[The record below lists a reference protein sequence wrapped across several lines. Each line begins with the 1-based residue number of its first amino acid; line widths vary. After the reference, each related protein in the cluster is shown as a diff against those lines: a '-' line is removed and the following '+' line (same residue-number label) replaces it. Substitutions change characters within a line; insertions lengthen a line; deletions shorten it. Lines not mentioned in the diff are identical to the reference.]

1 MSWVNESQS
10 EYFERLANETYKLA
24 WKQTM
29 KDMRNIFRKNKI
41 KRIFDGSN

>member
-1 MSWVNESQS
+1 MDE
-10 EYFERLANETYKLA
+10 LANETYKQA